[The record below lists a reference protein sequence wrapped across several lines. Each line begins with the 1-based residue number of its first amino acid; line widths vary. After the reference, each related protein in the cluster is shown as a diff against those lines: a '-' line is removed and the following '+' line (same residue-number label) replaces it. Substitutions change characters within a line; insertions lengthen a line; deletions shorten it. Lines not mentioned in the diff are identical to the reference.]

1 MKSQISSFSLKLF
14 VVSLFGVS
22 LLGCD
27 LLQDVKEINGSCTI
41 VLVDGS
47 SVVSN
52 GNIEILEKTQ
62 TITYRD
68 DSGKI
73 WSLFKDEYTS
83 YTCE

>member
-1 MKSQISSFSLKLF
+1 MKSQINTIFLKLLL
-14 VVSLFGVS
+14 VSLFGVS
-22 LLGCD
+22 LSGCD

-47 SVVSN
+47 TVVSN

-68 DSGKI
+68 DAGKI

>member
-1 MKSQISSFSLKLF
+1 MKSQINTISLKLF

-41 VLVDGS
+41 VLADGGT
-47 SVVSN
+47 VVSN

-68 DSGKI
+68 DAGKI